1 MSVSLEPLFDLTFR
15 AIFASANRW
24 HLVHFGNYDIR
35 VIELYWIPH
44 PIAHGSSIDPPSIA
58 MLRELRA
65 SSVGAVHL
73 RRSRVERRARVKG
86 ISSVDYYRA
95 RCKATHMR
103 SKSFSNVVKR
113 RQEEDDERGDQRK
126 TTTKREREAKG
137 SPLGN
142 QPPHWTVGGLTH

>member
-1 MSVSLEPLFDLTFR
+1 MRSSLRQTVGTWCTSVTTISC
-15 AIFASANRW
+15 
-24 HLVHFGNYDIR
+24 

-65 SSVGAVHL
+65 SSVGAVYL

-126 TTTKREREAKG
+126 TTTKRERGQRE
-137 SPLGN
+137 SPGKPATALDGRRAYTLTSTTF
-142 QPPHWTVGGLTH
+142 QEPPPGTY